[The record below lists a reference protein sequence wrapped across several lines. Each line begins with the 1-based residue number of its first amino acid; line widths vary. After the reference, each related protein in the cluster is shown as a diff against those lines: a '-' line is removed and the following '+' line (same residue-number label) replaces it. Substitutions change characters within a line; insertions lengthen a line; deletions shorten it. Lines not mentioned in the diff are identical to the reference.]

1 MKGRQMWGML
11 GMLLLLGVL
20 LGVQFRVDRGVQA
33 VGPENVGDMA
43 VLLLRAEQQNHQ
55 LATELSALKAQILRR
70 DQGVAR
76 YKDLVQQLD
85 QARAEAGLTPVSGK
99 GVEVVMAEPPG
110 GPGTQGIFAIHDTD
124 VLSILNELR
133 AAGAY
138 ALSINSQ
145 RVVATTEVREAG
157 SIFSINNTPSAPPF
171 TIVALGNPTTLRQA
185 LLLRGGVVA
194 TLQAVGISIKIRTSQ
209 SLSVPAY
216 QGADLP

>member
-11 GMLLLLGVL
+11 GMLLLLGIL

-43 VLLLRAEQQNHQ
+43 VLLLRAERQNHQ
-55 LATELSALKAQILRR
+55 LATELAALKAQILRR
-70 DQGVAR
+70 DQGVTR

-85 QARAEAGLTPVSGK
+85 QARAEAGLTSVSGH
-99 GVEVVMAEPPG
+99 GVEVVMAEPPA
-110 GPGTQGIFAIHDTD
+110 GPGNQGIFAIHDTD

-138 ALSINSQ
+138 ALSINGQ

-171 TIVALGNPTTLRQA
+171 TIVALGDPTTLRQA

-194 TLQAVGISIKIRTSQ
+194 TLQAVGISIKIRTSP

>member
-1 MKGRQMWGML
+1 MKGRQAWGIM
-11 GMLLLLGVL
+11 GMLLILGIM

-33 VGPENVGDMA
+33 VSPDNVGEMA
-43 VLLLRAEQQNHQ
+43 TLLLRAEQQNHR
-55 LATELSALKAQILRR
+55 LSAELTALKAQILKS

-76 YKDLVQQLD
+76 YKALVQQLN
-85 QARAEAGLTPVSGK
+85 QARAQAGLTPVSGK
-99 GVEVVMAEPPG
+99 GVQVVMSEPPA
-110 GPGTQGIFAIHDTD
+110 GPSSQGIFSIHDTD

-138 ALSINSQ
+138 ALSINGQ

-157 SIFSINNTPSAPPF
+157 SIFSVNNTPAAPPF
-171 TIVALGNPTTLRQA
+171 TITALGDPTTLRQA

-194 TLQAVGISIKIRTSQ
+194 TLQAVGIGIKIHTMQ
-209 SLSVPAY
+209 EVSVPAY

>member
-11 GMLLLLGVL
+11 GMLLLLGIL
-20 LGVQFRVDRGVQA
+20 LGVQFRVDRGVPA

-55 LATELSALKAQILRR
+55 LAKELAALKAQILRR

-85 QARAEAGLTPVSGK
+85 QARAEAGLTPVAGP
-99 GVEVVMAEPPG
+99 GVEVVMSEPPG
-110 GPGTQGIFAIHDTD
+110 GPGSQGIFAIHDTD

-138 ALSINSQ
+138 ALSINGQ

-171 TIVALGNPTTLRQA
+171 TILALGNATTLRQA
-185 LLLRGGVVA
+185 LLLRGGVVD
-194 TLQAVGISIKIRTSQ
+194 TLQAVGIGIKIRTSKA
-209 SLSVPAY
+209 LSVPAY

>member
-11 GMLLLLGVL
+11 GMLLLLGIL

-55 LATELSALKAQILRR
+55 LATELAALKAQILRR

-99 GVEVVMAEPPG
+99 GVEVVMSEPPA
-110 GPGTQGIFAIHDTD
+110 GPGSQGIFAIHDTD

-138 ALSINSQ
+138 ALAINGQ

-194 TLQAVGISIKIRTSQ
+194 TLQAVGIGIKIRTSP

>member
-11 GMLLLLGVL
+11 GMLLLLGIL

-55 LATELSALKAQILRR
+55 LSGELATLKAQILRQ
-70 DQGVAR
+70 DQGAVR
-76 YKDLVQQLD
+76 YKDIVQQLD

-99 GVEVVMAEPPG
+99 GVEVTMSEPPG
-110 GPGTQGIFAIHDTD
+110 GPGTQGICAIHDTD

-138 ALSINSQ
+138 SLSINGQ

-157 SIFSINNTPSAPPF
+157 TIFSINNTPSAPPF

-185 LLLRGGVVA
+185 LLLRGGVVD
-194 TLQAVGISIKIRTSQ
+194 TLQAVGIGIKIRTSQ
-209 SLSVPAY
+209 TLTVPAY

>member
-11 GMLLLLGVL
+11 GMLLLLGIL
-20 LGVQFRVDRGVQA
+20 LGVQFRVDRGVAA

-55 LATELSALKAQILRR
+55 LAKELAALKAQILQRG
-70 DQGVAR
+70 QGVAR
-76 YKDLVQQLD
+76 YKQLLQQLD
-85 QARAEAGLTPVSGK
+85 QARAQAGLAPVSGR
-99 GVEVVMAEPPG
+99 GGEVVMSEPAG
-110 GPGTQGIFAIHDTD
+110 GLGGQSIFAIHDTD

-138 ALSINSQ
+138 ALAINGQ

-157 SIFSINNTPSAPPF
+157 SIFSINNTPAAPPF
-171 TIVALGNPTTLRQA
+171 TIIALGDPTTLRQA
-185 LLLRGGVVA
+185 LLLRGGVVN
-194 TLQAVGISIKIRTSQ
+194 TLEAVGIGIKVRTSDQ
-209 SLSVPAY
+209 LQAPAY